1 VRKLGLIWWL
11 ALGAWLCMAS
21 FGSTMKQEGKPAE
34 SNPSGQ
40 DAPEKHA
47 SSGQQYS
54 GMYSFLKE
62 GEFVQV
68 TVEDDGRVT
77 GFISRYGE
85 GESDKDTFLDQ
96 FFKSGKIEG
105 NQLSFT
111 TKVVH
116 GVWFEFKGTIER
128 GDGKNPGDEGYFVL
142 KGSLTESV
150 TDANKKVTSHPQDV
164 AFRKFPAN

>member
-1 VRKLGLIWWL
+1 VRKLGLILLL
-11 ALGAWLCMAS
+11 ALGGWLCMAS
-21 FGSTMKQEGKPAE
+21 FGATVEQEGKPAE

-40 DAPEKHA
+40 DAAEKHA

-77 GFISRYGE
+77 GFISRYGD
-85 GESDKDTFLDQ
+85 GDSDKGTFLDQ

-105 NQLSFT
+105 NRLNFT
-111 TKVVH
+111 TKEVH

-128 GDGKNPGDEGYFVL
+128 GDGKNSGDEGYFVL
-142 KGSLTESV
+142 KGSLTQSR
-150 TDANKKVTSHPQDV
+150 TDVNKKNTSLAQDV
-164 AFRKFPAN
+164 VFREFPAN